1 MKKAISIIL
10 CCMFCFLFAL
20 PAFASEYNSK
30 KPEELRTEHLKSE
43 SAILIN
49 ADTGE
54 VLFEKNSDVL
64 RYPASTTK
72 IMTVLLALTMGGDL
86 NRTVTAS
93 QSSVDIQEENVSM
106 IPLTAG
112 QEIKFWDL
120 ICATKVAS
128 GNDGA
133 QLIAETISGSQ
144 ENFAALMNEAARNYG
159 CTSTNFTNAH
169 GLHNEYHVST
179 ARDLAIIARE
189 AMKNERFREIAAMTS
204 FTVPQNNINSG
215 KTVTGR
221 DNIFMRA
228 SSNEEDLAYYY
239 PDAIGIKTGYHSNAG
254 YCYVGAA
261 KRDGISLISVVLKT
275 SSYKRCF
282 SDTIKLFDYGFSQ
295 YVSTSIEKI
304 YAQNPM
310 AIDISSFALD
320 DPSLGKLEL
329 SLHKL
334 DPLADDHIV
343 FQKGKEDTSLQSYHN
358 HTSFEFIRALEAPIA
373 AGEVVGMLS
382 YTPKEGE
389 EPIMYELLATRSV
402 NRRPM
407 IAPSIEEIKQYAE
420 TDPNPFPPI
429 SVELVLMLLIP
440 VVAVIL
446 LSHIFYKLFT
456 RKKKP
461 KYKQKKR
468 YTTRYYR

>member
-1 MKKAISIIL
+1 MKKAIAIIL
-10 CCMFCFLFAL
+10 CCIFCFLFAL
-20 PAFASEYNSK
+20 PSFASEYNK
-30 KPEELRTEHLKSE
+30 DKPEDLRPEHLNSA

-54 VLFEKNSDVL
+54 VLFEKDADVL

-72 IMTVLLALTMGGDL
+72 IMTVFLAITMGGDL
-86 NRTVTAS
+86 GRIVTATETS
-93 QSSVDIQEENVSM
+93 IHVDEENASM

-112 QEIKFWDL
+112 QEISFWDL

-133 QLIAETISGSQ
+133 QLIAELISGSQ
-144 ENFAALMNEAARNYG
+144 EKFAALMNEAARNYG
-159 CTSTNFTNAH
+159 CTSTNFTNAN
-169 GLHNEYHVST
+169 GLHDEYHVST

-189 AMKNERFREIAAMTS
+189 AMKNERFREVAAMTS
-204 FTVPQNNINSG
+204 FTIPKNNINSG

-221 DNIFMRA
+221 DNIFLKP
-228 SSNEEDLAYYY
+228 SSREEDSGYYY

-261 KRDGISLISVVLKT
+261 KRDGVSLISVVLKS

-282 SDTIKLFDYGFSQ
+282 SDTAKLFDYGFSQ
-295 YVSTSIEKI
+295 YVSTSIEEI
-304 YAQNPM
+304 YAKNPM
-310 AIDISSFALD
+310 AIDISLFALD
-320 DPSLGKLEL
+320 DPYLGKLEL

-334 DPLADDHIV
+334 DPLKDDHIV
-343 FQKGKEDTSLQSYHN
+343 YLKGKEDNSLQNHN
-358 HTSFEFIRALEAPIA
+358 AYTSFEFTRVLEAPIA

-382 YTPKEGE
+382 YTPDPGKD
-389 EPIMYELLATRSV
+389 PIMYELLATRSV

-407 IAPSIEEIKQYAE
+407 IAPSLEEIKQYAE

-429 SVELVLMLLIP
+429 SVEIIVILLLP
-440 VVAVIL
+440 VIAVIV
-446 LSHIFYKLFT
+446 LSHIFYKIFT
-456 RKKKP
+456 RKRKP